1 MHHSPNPGCPRAS
14 HPARAPVPIQH
25 TIRGRREE
33 IRGRSHKST
42 LRIKLQYDKSV
53 RIATYPTHLFD
64 SRHFELKMSSY
75 LITGAGRGLG
85 LELVRQL
92 SQRSPREVSAVFATI
107 RGPPSEA
114 LQELVA
120 EAQGRIIVM
129 HMVVTDKDSIAAAVG
144 QVRERLGGRGLD
156 VLINNTAIMETS
168 LDGVASMDNLRN
180 SFQVNVEAV
189 HDVTAAFLP
198 LLREGSQKKV
208 LNL

>member
-1 MHHSPNPGCPRAS
+1 
-14 HPARAPVPIQH
+14 
-25 TIRGRREE
+25 
-33 IRGRSHKST
+33 
-42 LRIKLQYDKSV
+42 
-53 RIATYPTHLFD
+53 
-64 SRHFELKMSSY
+64 MSSY